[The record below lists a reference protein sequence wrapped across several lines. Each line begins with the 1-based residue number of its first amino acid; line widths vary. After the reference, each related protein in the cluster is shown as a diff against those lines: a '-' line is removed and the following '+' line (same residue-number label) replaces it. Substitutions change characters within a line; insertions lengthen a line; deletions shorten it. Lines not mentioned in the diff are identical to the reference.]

1 MKPEGKYEGNPQGRK
16 NLRVPFALRDKAADR
31 TEIRRKRK
39 KWKEFPVDSMGF
51 LCYNT
56 VVAEMKYFCNK

>member
-1 MKPEGKYEGNPQGRK
+1 M
-16 NLRVPFALRDKAADR
+16 RDKAADR
-31 TEIRRKRK
+31 TKESE
-39 KWKEFPVDSMGF
+39 KWKEFPVDSMWF

>member
-31 TEIRRKRK
+31 TKESE
-39 KWKEFPVDSMGF
+39 KWKEFPVDSMWF

-56 VVAEMKYFCNK
+56 VVTEMKYSCNK